1 MKNYR
6 RKNRQ
11 FVPTPR
17 FYKMLALLGGIAAA
31 LILLY
36 AVLPSAGQT
45 KPMQLAKTEPEQNII
60 DGLAEV
66 DISGKTV
73 IVDAGH
79 GGDDVGCIGAK
90 SGRYEKEV
98 NLEIAK
104 RLQALLSQNGAFVI
118 MTRTDDDM
126 IAEDKEADMQERERI
141 IRESGA
147 DLFISIHQNE
157 FENET
162 AAGPQVFYVEQ
173 GSEGKKLATAIQQTM
188 NIELDIPEDTA
199 RMALPVAYRL
209 LKVGAQPSCTVECG
223 FFSNPEEE
231 ALLQTAAYQNRVAQA
246 ILDGVRLYVRQ
257 YG

>member
-1 MKNYR
+1 
-6 RKNRQ
+6 
-11 FVPTPR
+11 
-17 FYKMLALLGGIAAA
+17 MLALLGGIAAA
-31 LILLY
+31 LIILY

-45 KPMQLAKTEPEQNII
+45 KPMQLAKTETEQNII

-79 GGDDVGCIGAK
+79 GGDDVGCIGAT

-104 RLQALLSQNGAFVI
+104 RLQALLSQNGAVVI

-246 ILDGVRLYVRQ
+246 ILDGVRLYVKQ